1 MNGVKKL
8 NNILNKL
15 QTNTRVLEGA
25 IKLRRRNR
33 ERVIKRFKEGEELDD
48 DIKIALA
55 RAVINMYTT
64 WSRDHM
70 ENILDE
76 ILFVLHLQ
84 ELKAEQRYTRIN
96 QGQLNNIEKHRLEK
110 QLDYIT
116 KLYEKIN
123 NIHRGY
129 ITERTVNR
137 IKSDIS
143 ELLLN
148 KTDRA
153 IVELIN
159 NDKNILQSSPELYYI
174 YLRRK

>member
-15 QTNTRVLEGA
+15 ETNTRVLEGA
-25 IKLRRRNR
+25 IQLRRRNR

-64 WSRDHM
+64 WSIYHM

-84 ELKAEQRYTRIN
+84 EFKAEQRYERIN
-96 QGQLNNIEKHRLEK
+96 QGQLNNLEKHRLEK
-110 QLDYIT
+110 QLEYIT

-123 NIHRGY
+123 MIHRGY
-129 ITERTVNR
+129 ITERTVNH

-153 IVELIN
+153 IVDLIN
-159 NDKNILQSSPELYYI
+159 NDKNIVRYSPDLYFI